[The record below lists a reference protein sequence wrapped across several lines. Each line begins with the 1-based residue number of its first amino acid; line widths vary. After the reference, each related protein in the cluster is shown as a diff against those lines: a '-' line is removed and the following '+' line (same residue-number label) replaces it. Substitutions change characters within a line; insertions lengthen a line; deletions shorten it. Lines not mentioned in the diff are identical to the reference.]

1 MDAVRIRLDP
11 SARAP
16 LSEQL
21 RSALA
26 ARIASGRLAPGE
38 RMPTV
43 RDLAAE
49 LEIAPNTVAK
59 AYRDLASAGSIVG
72 RGRRGT
78 FVSERL
84 PLGFGDE
91 MRASPRPRKPTSA
104 GFASWVS
111 VPTQRW
117 LPWPR
122 RSNGADPPI
131 DGPFHRE

>member
-1 MDAVRIRLDP
+1 MDAVKIRLDP
-11 SARAP
+11 TSREP

-26 ARIASGRLAPGE
+26 ARIDSGRPAPGE

-59 AYRDLASAGSIVG
+59 AYRDLASAGLVAG

-78 FVSERL
+78 FVSELLPAALGDGEARL
-84 PLGFGDE
+84 AEAADAYARRARQLGFGSSAA
-91 MRASPRPRKPTSA
+91 RAAAEKA
-104 GFASWVS
+104 
-111 VPTQRW
+111 
-117 LPWPR
+117 LR
-122 RSNGADPPI
+122 RTRS
-131 DGPFHRE
+131 

>member
-1 MDAVRIRLDP
+1 MMDAVRIRLDP
-11 SARAP
+11 SARAS

-26 ARIASGRLAPGE
+26 ARIASGRLEPGE
-38 RMPTV
+38 RLPTV

-59 AYRDLASAGSIVG
+59 AYRDLTSEGSIVG

-84 PLGFGDE
+84 PARLPQREARLAEAAEAYALRARRLGFGPSAA
-91 MRASPRPRKPTSA
+91 RAA
-104 GFASWVS
+104 AEEA
-111 VPTQRW
+111 
-117 LPWPR
+117 LR
-122 RSNGADPPI
+122 R
-131 DGPFHRE
+131 RRT

>member
-38 RMPTV
+38 RLPTV

-59 AYRDLASAGSIVG
+59 AYRDLTSEGSIVG

-78 FVSERL
+78 FVSERFSASAGDGDARL
-84 PLGFGDE
+84 AEAAEAYARRARQLGFGSSAA
-91 MRASPRPRKPTSA
+91 RAAAEKA
-104 GFASWVS
+104 
-111 VPTQRW
+111 
-117 LPWPR
+117 LR
-122 RSNGADPPI
+122 RTRS
-131 DGPFHRE
+131 

>member
-1 MDAVRIRLDP
+1 MDTVRIRLDP
-11 SARAP
+11 STREP

-59 AYRDLASAGSIVG
+59 AYRDLASAGLIAG
-72 RGRRGT
+72 LGRRGT
-78 FVSERL
+78 FVSERSPASVGEGDARL
-84 PLGFGDE
+84 AEAAEAYARRARRLGFGPSAA
-91 MRASPRPRKPTSA
+91 RAAADKA
-104 GFASWVS
+104 
-111 VPTQRW
+111 
-117 LPWPR
+117 LR
-122 RSNGADPPI
+122 RTRS
-131 DGPFHRE
+131 